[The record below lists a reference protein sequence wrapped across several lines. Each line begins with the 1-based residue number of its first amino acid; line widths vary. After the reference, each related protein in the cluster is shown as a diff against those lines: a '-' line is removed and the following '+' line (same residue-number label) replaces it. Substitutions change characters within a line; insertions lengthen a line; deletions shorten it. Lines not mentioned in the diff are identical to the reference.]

1 MRGGNTHILNELRAF
16 FQNLRF
22 NRIAVFL
29 GDALG
34 HDERVDFIIIG
45 IFLRYAADDK
55 FFNAAQVGIF
65 FFQIVRR
72 NFLAGGKHNIFFR
85 TAGDADIAVRVALA
99 EVAGHKITVFGKRGF
114 GRRFVAEI
122 AFHHIRRFDENFAA
136 VAEAHRHRGI
146 RLAAGI
152 GLNIVRHVAYRRN
165 IGFGR
170 AVSH

>member
-1 MRGGNTHILNELRAF
+1 MNELRAF

-34 HDERVDFIIIG
+34 HDERMDFIIIG
-45 IFLRYAADDK
+45 IFLRHAADDK
-55 FFNAAQVGIF
+55 FFNAAKVGIF

-72 NFLAGGKHNIFFR
+72 NFLTGSKHNIFFG
-85 TAGDADIAVRVALA
+85 TSGYTDIAVRVALA
-99 EVAGHKITVFGKRGF
+99 EVACHEITVFGKRGF
-114 GRRFVAEI
+114 GRLFVAEI
-122 AFHHIRRFDENFAA
+122 AFHHVRRFNKDFAA
-136 VAEAHRHRGI
+136 VAEAHRHRGV

-152 GLNIVRHVAYRRN
+152 GLNVVRHVADGRN